1 MFGWIKQFS
10 RELKPL
16 SGDFLDLHLGQLARS
31 IGLFRR
37 SMIHAL
43 AAGGLKMTT
52 IYFLVAALLGR
63 SGLLRPLAL
72 ADALPQTDHGLHSQI
87 TAILQQGPSQATAGM
102 IFSIMRCLWKA
113 RNDHRF
119 NKNQLD
125 GYQGFACHTQNFL
138 FWIVHEKY

>member
-1 MFGWIKQFS
+1 MFERIKQFS

-16 SGDFLDLHLGQLARS
+16 PGDFLDLQLGQLARS

-72 ADALPQTDHGLHSQI
+72 ADALP
-87 TAILQQGPSQATAGM
+87 
-102 IFSIMRCLWKA
+102 
-113 RNDHRF
+113 
-119 NKNQLD
+119 
-125 GYQGFACHTQNFL
+125 
-138 FWIVHEKY
+138 